1 MSHLSPIKSL
11 FILTYK
17 KGSLKHLKIWTYTVW
32 SATFL
37 LKLFMFNQTVRFC
50 CKYGGYPVVSF
61 RFAITT
67 HNVWFLV
74 VRSQAQSKFL
84 SSKTKIFY
92 HHRNYV
98 QNSNDL
104 CRNRLLAFFLQK
116 IQLVPGQ
123 DEISPFPSPFPR
135 SGFALLPNVAF
146 LDQGVLFAGEF
157 FAVSWAAKPPT
168 CREWC
173 DTEAQVAE
181 HSW

>member
-1 MSHLSPIKSL
+1 MSTYIRRHYKKKMHEKRFFTLCFISSLMFCVLFLTRKASVSHPRQAQIIFSNAQMSHLSPIKSL

-92 HHRNYV
+92 HHRNNV
-98 QNSNDL
+98 QNSNNL

-116 IQLVPGQ
+116 I
-123 DEISPFPSPFPR
+123 
-135 SGFALLPNVAF
+135 
-146 LDQGVLFAGEF
+146 
-157 FAVSWAAKPPT
+157 
-168 CREWC
+168 
-173 DTEAQVAE
+173 
-181 HSW
+181 